1 MALLLRSVGRTEIA
15 RSLYRDITNEN
26 DFFYF
31 FVGRTTEWDDEES
44 PELPVDSPRYANTSS
59 RNMLF
64 VKRIE
69 KSDTVLMIPRINWAS
84 GTVYDQYDD
93 KYGELDANGDVYAAN
108 SGALSLKDSQF
119 YVLTDDDHVYKCIFN
134 NDNVDSTIKP
144 TGTSISAIETAD
156 GYIWKFM
163 FKVEASDK
171 IKFLTPEYIPVRKI
185 AGSGDPEF
193 DVNGEID
200 AITITNAGSSYE
212 TAPIV
217 TINGDGVGA
226 NATAS
231 VAGGEVTN
239 ISLTESGSGYSFA
252 YITFS
257 GGGGSGAAASV
268 LLTAT
273 ESGTVQ
279 EDVENAAI
287 PGTIDRLEIIS
298 GGIDYVDGDAAVA
311 IVGDGSGAEA
321 ILDIDGE
328 DGSILS
334 VTITNRGSGYTFA
347 DVTIAGTEGVGA
359 ELIAVISPRAGH
371 GSNPQKELF
380 ATNVGFSVNL
390 TNDSADLFL
399 NNDFRQ
405 IGVVKNPLIFD
416 SNNNFQSS
424 TGNCC
429 YVIAINNPED
439 VDYDDIIESDD
450 GGRFIVV
457 QKTAAGALPE
467 DTSDSGVVN
476 RIHLLPIIPQI
487 SGNSI
492 LTNLNQ
498 QLSLGSP
505 IPDSFNIGTVLNPI
519 LVDVL
524 EPEVDN
530 KTGEIIYLDN
540 REFIVRQQDQV
551 EKIRAILKF

>member
-1 MALLLRSVGRTEIA
+1 MALLLRSAGRTEIA
-15 RSLYRDITNEN
+15 RSLYRDIYNEN

-44 PELPVDSPRYANTSS
+44 PEVPVDSPRYANTSS

-69 KSDTVLMIPRINWAS
+69 KSDTVLMIPRINWVS

-93 KYGELDANGDVYAAN
+93 KYGELDANGDAYAAN

-119 YVLTDDDHVYKCIFN
+119 YVLTDDDHVYKCISN
-134 NDNVDSTIKP
+134 NNGADSTIKP
-144 TGTSISAIETAD
+144 QGTSTSAIETAD

-171 IKFLTPEYIPVRKI
+171 IKFLTTEYIPVRKI

-200 AITITNAGSSYE
+200 TITLTNTGSSYE
-212 TAPIV
+212 TAPTVI
-217 TINGDGVGA
+217 INGDGIGA
-226 NATAS
+226 VATAS
-231 VAGGEVTN
+231 VSGGEVTN
-239 ISLTESGSGYSFA
+239 ISLTNPGSGYSFA

-268 LLTAT
+268 SLGAT

-287 PGTIDRLEIIS
+287 PGTVDRLEIVS
-298 GGIDYVDGDAAVA
+298 GGIDYVDGDATVS
-311 IVGDGSGAEA
+311 IIGDGSGAEA
-321 ILDIDGE
+321 ILDIDAD
-328 DGSILS
+328 DGSIIS

-347 DVTIAGTEGVGA
+347 DVTITGVEGAGA
-359 ELIAVISPRAGH
+359 EIIAVISPRAGH
-371 GSNPQKELF
+371 GANAQKELF

-390 TNDSADLFL
+390 VNDNADLFL

-405 IGVVKNPLIFD
+405 IGVIKNPLVFD
-416 SNNNFQSS
+416 SNTNFQLT
-424 TGNCC
+424 TGTCC
-429 YVIAINNPED
+429 YVIQVLDPQNYALDD
-439 VDYDDIIESDD
+439 VITTDS
-450 GGRFIVV
+450 GGRFIVI
-457 QKTAAGALPE
+457 QKVDADNDGTVE
-467 DTSDSGVVN
+467 S
-476 RIHLLPIIPQI
+476 IYLLPIIPI
-487 SGNSI
+487 ITTSSR
-492 LTNLNQ
+492 LTNVTQ
-498 QLSLGSP
+498 S
-505 IPDSFNIGTVLNPI
+505 IPNLVINTDVP
-519 LVDVL
+519 VDVEAL
-524 EPEVDN
+524 AEPEIDN
-530 KTGEIIYLDN
+530 TTGEIIYLDN

>member
-1 MALLLRSVGRTEIA
+1 MALLLRSAGRTEIA
-15 RSLYRDITNEN
+15 RSLYRDIYNEN

-64 VKRIE
+64 VKRIQS
-69 KSDTVLMIPRINWAS
+69 SDAVLMISRINWVS

-93 KYGELDANGDVYAAN
+93 KYGELDSTDTVITAN
-108 SGALSLKDSQF
+108 SGAASLKDSLF

-134 NDNVDSTIKP
+134 NNNADSTVKP
-144 TGTSISAIETAD
+144 TGTSTSAIETAD

-193 DVNGEID
+193 DVNGRID
-200 AITITNAGSSYE
+200 TITITDAGSSYE
-212 TAPIV
+212 TAPTVI
-217 TINGDGVGA
+217 INGDGTGA
-226 NATAS
+226 VATAS
-231 VAGGEVTN
+231 VSGGEVTS
-239 ISLTESGSGYSFA
+239 ISLTTPGEGYSFA

-268 LLTAT
+268 SLGAT

-321 ILDIDGE
+321 ILDIDPD

-347 DVTIAGTEGVGA
+347 DVTITGAEGAGA

-371 GSNPQKELF
+371 GANAQKELF

-390 TNDSADLFL
+390 TNDNADLFL

-405 IGVVKNPLIFD
+405 IGVIKNPLIFN
-416 SNNNFQSS
+416 SNNNFDDT
-424 TGNCC
+424 TGTCC
-429 YVIAINNPED
+429 YVIQVLDPQNYALDD
-439 VDYDDIIESDD
+439 VITTDS
-450 GGRFIVV
+450 GGKFIVI
-457 QKTAAGALPE
+457 QKVDADGDGT
-467 DTSDSGVVN
+467 DDS
-476 RIHLLPIIPQI
+476 IYLLPIIPI
-487 SGNSI
+487 ITTSSV
-492 LTNLNQ
+492 LTNTTQ
-498 QLSLGSP
+498 S
-505 IPDSFNIGTVLNPI
+505 IPNLVINTDVSGETVALAT
-519 LVDVL
+519 
-524 EPEVDN
+524 PEIDN
-530 KTGEIIYLDN
+530 TTGEIIYLDN

>member
-1 MALLLRSVGRTEIA
+1 MALLLRSAGRTEIA
-15 RSLYRDITNEN
+15 RSLYRDIYNEN

-44 PELPVDSPRYANTSS
+44 PEVPVDSTRYANTSS

-64 VKRIE
+64 VKRIQS
-69 KSDTVLMIPRINWAS
+69 SDTVLMVNRIDWVS
-84 GTVYDQYDD
+84 GTVFDQYDD
-93 KYGELDANGDVYAAN
+93 KYGELDADGNAYTAS
-108 SGALSLKDSQF
+108 SGALSLKDAQF
-119 YVLTDDDHVYKCIFN
+119 YVLTDDDHVYKCISN
-134 NDNVDSTIKP
+134 NNGADSTVKP
-144 TGTSISAIETAD
+144 TGTSTSAIETSD

-200 AITITNAGSSYE
+200 TITITDTGSSYE
-212 TAPIV
+212 TAPTVI
-217 TINGDGVGA
+217 INGDGVGA
-226 NATAS
+226 VATAS
-231 VAGGEVTN
+231 VSGGEVTS

-268 LLTAT
+268 SLGAT

-287 PGTIDRLEIIS
+287 PGTIDRLEIVS
-298 GGIDYVDGDAAVA
+298 GGIDYVDGDAVVA

-321 ILDIDGE
+321 ILDIDSD

-347 DVTIAGTEGVGA
+347 DVTIVGA
-359 ELIAVISPRAGH
+359 EGAGAEIIAVVSPKAGH
-371 GSNPQKELF
+371 GANAQKELF

-405 IGVVKNPLIFD
+405 IGVIKNPLIFD
-416 SNNNFQSS
+416 SNNNFQDT
-424 TGNCC
+424 TGTCC
-429 YVIAINNPED
+429 YVIQVLDPQNYALDD
-439 VDYDDIIESDD
+439 VITTDS
-450 GGRFIVV
+450 GGKFIVI
-457 QKTAAGALPE
+457 QKVDADGDGT
-467 DTSDSGVVN
+467 DDS
-476 RIHLLPIIPQI
+476 IYLLPIIPI
-487 SGNSI
+487 ITTSST
-492 LTNLNQ
+492 LTNTTQSISNLVINTDV
-498 QLSLGSP
+498 SGE
-505 IPDSFNIGTVLNPI
+505 TVALA
-519 LVDVL
+519 
-524 EPEVDN
+524 EPEIDN
-530 KTGEIIYLDN
+530 TTGEIIYLDN

>member
-1 MALLLRSVGRTEIA
+1 MALLLRSAGRTEIA
-15 RSLYRDITNEN
+15 RSLYRDIYNEN

-44 PELPVDSPRYANTSS
+44 PEVPVDSIRYANTSS

-64 VKRIE
+64 VKRIQS
-69 KSDTVLMIPRINWAS
+69 SDAVLMVNRIDWVS
-84 GTVYDQYDD
+84 GTVFDQYDD
-93 KYGELDANGDVYAAN
+93 KYGELDADGNAYTAS
-108 SGALSLKDSQF
+108 SGALSLKDAQF
-119 YVLTDDDHVYKCIFN
+119 YVLTDDDHVYKCISN
-134 NDNVDSTIKP
+134 NNGADSTVKP
-144 TGTSISAIETAD
+144 TGTSTSAIETSD

-193 DVNGEID
+193 DVNGQID
-200 AITITNAGSSYE
+200 TITITDTGSSYE
-212 TAPIV
+212 TAPTVI
-217 TINGDGVGA
+217 INGDGVGA
-226 NATAS
+226 VATVS
-231 VAGGEVTN
+231 VSGGEVTS

-268 LLTAT
+268 SLGAT

-298 GGIDYVDGDAAVA
+298 GGIDYVDGDAVLT

-321 ILDIDGE
+321 ILDIDPD
-328 DGSILS
+328 DGSVTS

-347 DVTIAGTEGVGA
+347 DVTIAGAEGAGA
-359 ELIAVISPRAGH
+359 EIIAVVSPKTGH
-371 GSNPQKELF
+371 GANAQKELF

-405 IGVVKNPLIFD
+405 IGVIKNPLIFD
-416 SNNNFQSS
+416 SNNNFQDT
-424 TGNCC
+424 TGTCC
-429 YVIAINNPED
+429 YVIQVLDPQNYALDD
-439 VDYDDIIESDD
+439 VITTDS
-450 GGRFIVV
+450 GGKFIVI
-457 QKTAAGALPE
+457 QKVDADGDGT
-467 DTSDSGVVN
+467 DDS
-476 RIHLLPIIPQI
+476 IYLLPIIPI
-487 SGNSI
+487 ITTSST
-492 LTNLNQ
+492 LTNTTQSISNLVINTDV
-498 QLSLGSP
+498 SGE
-505 IPDSFNIGTVLNPI
+505 TVALA
-519 LVDVL
+519 V
-524 EPEVDN
+524 PEIDN

-540 REFIVRQQDQV
+540 REFIVRQQDQI

>member
-1 MALLLRSVGRTEIA
+1 MALLLRSAGRTEIA
-15 RSLYRDITNEN
+15 RSLYRDIYNEN

-64 VKRIE
+64 VKRIQS
-69 KSDTVLMIPRINWAS
+69 SDTVLMISRINWVS

-93 KYGELDANGDVYAAN
+93 KYGELDANGDAYTAH
-108 SGALSLKDSQF
+108 SGALSLKTAQF
-119 YVLTDDDHVYKCIFN
+119 YVLTDDDHVYKCISN
-134 NDNVDSTIKP
+134 NANAASTIKP
-144 TGTSISAIETAD
+144 SGTSTSSIELED

-171 IKFLTPEYIPVRKI
+171 TKFLTPEFIPVRKI

-193 DVNGEID
+193 DVNGQID
-200 AITITNAGSSYE
+200 TITVTNAGSSYE
-212 TAPIV
+212 TAPTVI
-217 TINGDGVGA
+217 INGDGTGA
-226 NATAS
+226 VATATVS
-231 VAGGEVTN
+231 AGLVTN
-239 ISLTESGSGYSFA
+239 IVLNNAGEGYSFA

-268 LLTAT
+268 TLGAT

-287 PGTIDRLEIIS
+287 PGTIDRLEIVA
-298 GGIDYVDGDAAVA
+298 GGIDYVDGDAAVT

-321 ILDIDGE
+321 ILDIDPD

-334 VTITNRGSGYTFA
+334 VTITNRGTGYTFA
-347 DVTIAGTEGVGA
+347 EVTVSGVEGAGA
-359 ELIAVISPRAGH
+359 ELVAVISPRAGH
-371 GSNPQKELF
+371 GANPQKELF

-405 IGVVKNPLIFD
+405 IGVVKNPLDFD
-416 SNNNFQSS
+416 TNNNFQDT
-424 TGNCC
+424 TGTCC
-429 YVIAINNPED
+429 YVINTSSPASYD
-439 VDYDDIIESDD
+439 MDDIITTDS

-457 QKTAAGALPE
+457 QKVDANNNGSLE
-467 DTSDSGVVN
+467 S
-476 RIHLLPIIPQI
+476 IYLLPIIPIITSSSILSNETQSL
-487 SGNSI
+487 SGLTINSI
-492 LTNLNQ
+492 
-498 QLSLGSP
+498 
-505 IPDSFNIGTVLNPI
+505 V
-519 LVDVL
+519 
-524 EPEVDN
+524 EPEIDN
-530 KTGEIIYLDN
+530 RTGEIIYLDN
-540 REFIVRQQDQV
+540 REFIVRQEDQI

>member
-1 MALLLRSVGRTEIA
+1 MTLLLRSAGRTEIA
-15 RSLYRDITNEN
+15 RSLYRDIYNEN

-44 PELPVDSPRYANTSS
+44 PEVPVDSTRYANTSS

-64 VKRIE
+64 VKRIQS
-69 KSDTVLMIPRINWAS
+69 SDTALMVARIDWVS
-84 GTVYDQYDD
+84 GTVFDQYDD
-93 KYGELDANGDVYAAN
+93 KYGELDADGNAYTAS
-108 SGALSLKDSQF
+108 SGALSLKDAQF
-119 YVLTDDDHVYKCIFN
+119 YVLTDDDHVYKCISN
-134 NDNVDSTIKP
+134 NNGAESAVKP
-144 TGTSISAIETAD
+144 TGTSTSAIETAD

-200 AITITNAGSSYE
+200 TITITDAGSSYE
-212 TAPIV
+212 TAPTVI
-217 TINGDGVGA
+217 INGDGVGA
-226 NATAS
+226 VATAS
-231 VAGGEVTN
+231 VSGGEVTS

-268 LLTAT
+268 SLGAT

-287 PGTIDRLEIIS
+287 PGTIDRLEIVS

-321 ILDIDGE
+321 ILDINPD
-328 DGSILS
+328 DGSITS

-347 DVTIAGTEGVGA
+347 DVTIAGAEGAGA
-359 ELIAVISPRAGH
+359 EIVAVVSPKAGH
-371 GSNPQKELF
+371 GANAQKELF

-405 IGVVKNPLIFD
+405 IGVIKNPLIFN
-416 SNNNFQSS
+416 SNNNFQDT
-424 TGNCC
+424 TGTCC
-429 YVIAINNPED
+429 YVIQVLDPQNYALDD
-439 VDYDDIIESDD
+439 VITTDS
-450 GGRFIVV
+450 GGKFIVI
-457 QKTAAGALPE
+457 QKVDADGDGT
-467 DTSDSGVVN
+467 DDS
-476 RIHLLPIIPQI
+476 IYLLPIIPI
-487 SGNSI
+487 ITTSST
-492 LTNLNQ
+492 LTNTTQSISNLVINTDV
-498 QLSLGSP
+498 SGE
-505 IPDSFNIGTVLNPI
+505 TVALAT
-519 LVDVL
+519 
-524 EPEVDN
+524 PEIDN
-530 KTGEIIYLDN
+530 TTGEIIYLDN
-540 REFIVRQQDQV
+540 REFIVRQQDQI

>member
-1 MALLLRSVGRTEIA
+1 MALLLRSAGRTEIA
-15 RSLYRDITNEN
+15 RSLYRDIYNEN

-44 PELPVDSPRYANTSS
+44 PEVPVDSTRYANTSS

-64 VKRIE
+64 VKRIQS
-69 KSDTVLMIPRINWAS
+69 SDAVLMVNRIDWVS
-84 GTVYDQYDD
+84 GTVFDQYDD
-93 KYGELDANGDVYAAN
+93 KYGELDADGNAYTAS
-108 SGALSLKDSQF
+108 SGALSLKDAQF
-119 YVLTDDDHVYKCIFN
+119 YVLTDDDHVYKCISN
-134 NDNVDSTIKP
+134 NNGADSTVKP
-144 TGTSISAIETAD
+144 TGTSTSAIETAD

-200 AITITNAGSSYE
+200 TITITDTGSSYE
-212 TAPIV
+212 TAPTVI
-217 TINGDGVGA
+217 INGDGVGA
-226 NATAS
+226 VATAS
-231 VAGGEVTN
+231 VTGGEVTN
-239 ISLTESGSGYSFA
+239 ITLTESGSGYSFA

-268 LLTAT
+268 SLGAT

-287 PGTIDRLEIIS
+287 PGTIDRLEIVS
-298 GGIDYVDGDAAVA
+298 GGIDYVDGDAVVA

-321 ILDIDGE
+321 ILDIDPD
-328 DGSILS
+328 DGSIIS

-347 DVTIAGTEGVGA
+347 DVTIAGAEGAGA
-359 ELIAVISPRAGH
+359 EIIAVVSPKAGH
-371 GSNPQKELF
+371 GANAQKELF

-405 IGVVKNPLIFD
+405 IGVIKNPLIFD
-416 SNNNFQSS
+416 SNNNFQDT
-424 TGNCC
+424 TGTCC
-429 YVIAINNPED
+429 YVIQVLDPENYSLDD
-439 VDYDDIIESDD
+439 VITTDS
-450 GGRFIVV
+450 GGKFIVI
-457 QKTAAGALPE
+457 QKVDANGDGT
-467 DTSDSGVVN
+467 DDS
-476 RIHLLPIIPQI
+476 IYLLPIIPI
-487 SGNSI
+487 ITTSST
-492 LTNLNQ
+492 LTNTTQSISNLVINTDV
-498 QLSLGSP
+498 SGE
-505 IPDSFNIGTVLNPI
+505 TVALAT
-519 LVDVL
+519 
-524 EPEVDN
+524 PEIDN
-530 KTGEIIYLDN
+530 TTGEIIYLDN
-540 REFIVRQQDQV
+540 REFIVRQQDQI